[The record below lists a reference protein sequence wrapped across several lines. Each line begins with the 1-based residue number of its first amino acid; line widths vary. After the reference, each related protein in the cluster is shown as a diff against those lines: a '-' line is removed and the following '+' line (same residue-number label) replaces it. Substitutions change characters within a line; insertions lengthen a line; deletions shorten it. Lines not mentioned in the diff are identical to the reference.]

1 MDASNSS
8 NCTTVGEAKSTI
20 IAYSVFSV
28 VATLSYIVTI
38 AIIVKTRAY
47 RQLTHRLTLYLSL
60 LGLMRVMAIWISVAP
75 VDIQKPN
82 ESPVSVRNGWSGICS
97 FGGFLNQYTTYL
109 QTIVVVWLS
118 IYIFVAVV
126 FLKQL
131 SQRKHEVAG
140 LVAIFLVP
148 LLFIWEPFALRSSY
162 GLSGAPAIC
171 YVATPSCPQ
180 RDSNSAGLESVYV
193 LILATIPQ
201 IVLTQFGLILMSI
214 AIFSI
219 LRKIRKRE
227 FEDHF
232 WLAMKEILP
241 LILYPLLYLL
251 VYFARMIGLSASKE
265 SVVIVTTVTSIL
277 IHMCSI
283 SLPISL
289 LVRSNVRSGLCSKM
303 GEEEK
308 ELISVQSHYN
318 SETTES

>member
-8 NCTTVGEAKSTI
+8 NCTTVGEVKSTI
-20 IAYSVFSV
+20 ITYLVFSV

-47 RQLTHRLTLYLSL
+47 RQLIHRLTLYLSL
-60 LGLMRVMAIWISVAP
+60 VGLMRVMAIWISVAP

-97 FGGFLNQYTTYL
+97 FGGFLNQYTSYL
-109 QTIVVVWLS
+109 QTIIVVWLS

-148 LLFIWEPFALRSSY
+148 LLFIWEPFAFGSTY
-162 GLSGAPAIC
+162 GFYRVIC

-180 RDSNSAGLESVYV
+180 RDPHLTERVSLLEV
-193 LILATIPQ
+193 ATITQ
-201 IVLTQFGLILMSI
+201 IVLTLFGLILMSI
-214 AIFSI
+214 AIFSLI
-219 LRKIRKRE
+219 RKIRKWE
-227 FEDHF
+227 FEHHF

-241 LILYPLLYLL
+241 LVLYPLLYSL
-251 VYFARMIGLSASKE
+251 VLFGRTIGFSASQE
-265 SVVIVTTVTSIL
+265 SIIVIVGDVTFVLIL
-277 IHMCSI
+277 MCSI

-289 LVRSNVRSGLCSKM
+289 LVRSNVRSGLCHKK

-308 ELISVQSHYN
+308 ELIG
-318 SETTES
+318 ETTVS